1 MGHYV
6 DEIVKYNSIF
16 ESKKELKEAKPWK
29 EMKKPLLIGLIFT

>member
-16 ESKKELKEAKPWK
+16 ESKKELKEAKP
-29 EMKKPLLIGLIFT
+29 